1 MKSSRLLLAATLA
14 LCLTSSVTAVW
25 SSSMSE
31 RMSRASKQVE
41 KKDYEGAVA
50 SYTEILSENP
60 SAADAYLKRADAR
73 LQLKDFDGAM
83 SDYDQAIKVNS
94 NFVESYVKRADLKV
108 RLGDPQSAITD
119 YSEALRLN
127 PKDAVAHTN
136 RAIAYKLNG
145 DFAKA
150 ADDCTWALNADPNAL
165 DALEERADCKL
176 KANNLDGAIA
186 DYKALFKKNKS
197 KASHLNYNMGR
208 ALMLK
213 GNKAEAR
220 EYFDDAIEYHS
231 KALKNSHKNAED
243 YMKRGLTYI
252 EMQEPDK
259 AVDDFENAI
268 AIAPDDAIAH
278 YQLGH
283 LRLAMGD
290 NKKAVEQL
298 SASLKI
304 DPKQNPALLDR
315 AAAYVNLGDF
325 ALAQKDLDNAL
336 ITEKGADV
344 LLSRALARLGMGDSS
359 GAAAD
364 VQEALNISPKSV
376 DSKKDSLASLVAS
389 KENHHDLDVAM
400 SQNLEQLALLEMTSN
415 VAAAESLVKRAI
427 EIQEKS
433 LEKGDPKLAYSLMLL
448 GRVQLKKN
456 DPLKAEALFRSAL
469 LSLKHNSDG
478 TQKYAIFNLED
489 CARLLLQS
497 GSLEK
502 AGAILSDTR
511 MTRAMLGINERPL
524 VGDTSRRAERAIE
537 AFRLKKKNEQ
547 ELANGKEPEVGSYT
561 RSSSS
566 SSSTSSLTTGGF
578 RTAASSTSAP
588 SSSTAAASPVVAS
601 AASSLSAERA
611 QSNSSNNNNNNN
623 NNNKPLRDKWAL
635 IVGISNFKDS
645 NINLHYPAKDAKDFA
660 DFLVKEKNFAPDHVK
675 LLTDKIATR
684 ANILSM
690 LGNKW
695 LPRVAA
701 PDDLVV
707 IYFSG
712 HGSSSSLDVGGV
724 NYLVAH
730 DTDVNDLYSTA
741 IAMQDLTRII
751 KDRVHSERVMIVL
764 DACHSGAVAP
774 NAKGLARPSNV
785 DIDPIVQGTGQLVI
799 SSSSPEQQSWESTRY
814 QGSVFTKHLI
824 DGLRKNGKMT
834 NLGDAYGYL
843 DQAVQNEV
851 LRDRGML
858 QNPVMKSRWEG
869 RDLVIGVPPASPTK
883 GLNDFDLPDSGKL
896 ADESNSAG
904 KAKPHAATKP
914 KAKGSFAKRVK

>member
-1 MKSSRLLLAATLA
+1 
-14 LCLTSSVTAVW
+14 
-25 SSSMSE
+25 
-31 RMSRASKQVE
+31 MSRALKQVE

-50 SYTEILSENP
+50 SYTEILSANP
-60 SAADAYLKRADAR
+60 SSADAYLKRADAR

-83 SDYDQAIKVNS
+83 SDYDQAVKVNS

-108 RLGDPQSAITD
+108 RLGDPQGAITD
-119 YSEALRLN
+119 YTEALRLN

-136 RAIAYKLNG
+136 RAVAYKLNG

-165 DALEERADCKL
+165 DALEERADCKM

-208 ALMLK
+208 ALMMK

-231 KALKNSHKNAED
+231 KALKNSRKNAED
-243 YMKRGLTYI
+243 FIKRGLTYI
-252 EMQEPDK
+252 EMQQPDK

-268 AIAPDDAIAH
+268 AIAPDDAVSH

-283 LRLAMGD
+283 LRLTMGD
-290 NKKAVEQL
+290 NKRAIEQL
-298 SASLKI
+298 SASLKV
-304 DPKQNPALLDR
+304 DAKQNPALLDR
-315 AAAYVNLGDF
+315 AAAYANLGDF

-336 ITEKGADV
+336 VTDKGADV
-344 LLSRALARLGMGDSS
+344 LLSRAFARLGMGDSS
-359 GAAAD
+359 GAASD
-364 VQEALNISPKSV
+364 VQEAMNLSPKSV
-376 DSKKDSLASLVAS
+376 DSKRDSVASLVAS
-389 KENHHDLDVAM
+389 KEGRHDADLVMAQ
-400 SQNLEQLALLEMTSN
+400 SLEQLALLELTNN
-415 VAAAESLVKRAI
+415 VSAAESLVKRAI

-456 DPLKAEALFRSAL
+456 DALKAEALFRAAL

-497 GSLEK
+497 NYLEK

-524 VGDTSRRAERAIE
+524 VGDSSRRAERAIE
-537 AFRLKKKNEQ
+537 AYRQKKKNEQ
-547 ELANGKEPEVGSYT
+547 ELANGQDPETGSYS

-566 SSSTSSLTTGGF
+566 SSSTSITTGGF
-578 RTAASSTSAP
+578 RVSAPTTSAGSSSSAGSSMDKTAGASPAVASTNAP
-588 SSSTAAASPVVAS
+588 SSSNAS
-601 AASSLSAERA
+601 ASEHA
-611 QSNSSNNNNNNN
+611 QNNTR
-623 NNNKPLRDKWAL
+623 PLRDKWAL

-645 NINLHYPAKDAKDFA
+645 NINLHFPAKDAKDFA

-675 LLTDKIATR
+675 LLTDRTATR

-751 KDRVHSERVMIVL
+751 KDRVHSNRVMIVL
-764 DACHSGAVAP
+764 DACHSGAVAA
-774 NAKGLARPSNV
+774 NAKGLARPANV

-814 QGSVFTKHLI
+814 QGSVFTKHLM

-869 RDLVIGVPPASPTK
+869 RDLVIGVPPASPTS
-883 GLNDFDLPDSGKL
+883 GLNDFDLPDSGKS
-896 ADESNSAG
+896 ADDITSTN
-904 KAKPHAATKP
+904 KAKPRAAVTKP